1 MKQHKNIR
9 LLSVVMA
16 AGLLFAGCSNDRVD
30 DFFKKI
36 VQAPPSSIE
45 RDVKGHEQIYAVHAI
60 LRMGYKGGMIGVGPD
75 GNDSVQAYNT
85 YHLVSS
91 ATSIPVMQ
99 EIDIAKDDDGQMT
112 ITTERDCFDV
122 IASDDIYYGLEL
134 KYYDQNGMLINHQ
147 FSGYPFTK
155 DKEGV
160 NIPDEDNAT
169 LLVHQHFFG
178 IGNASLNKEVADST
192 SAGHGQQVRGLQMAY
207 PRSLSAQPTYYDRYT
222 FRAKDGNPEPATKFS
237 TSNIYAPDGFVL
249 GKNQVPFDVDLAWK
263 AIEVSGR
270 PEALQPYTVGG
281 KTYRLFKTID
291 PMELNRITPEI
302 FTYEYRDTDPVEEEL
317 GKLFTEAYNDDFT
330 DPDTEAPRQ
339 RYGHTVGFLRQKRSL
354 DVGSDMDRL
363 GFKGVMQ
370 FHRADIAFQ
379 LQVRICHIMNKGQQ
393 HAGESEKP
401 AKYCNTNNSEHGFL
415 WDFNQLQPGWDSFD
429 IDYPL
434 SVRVIANTKDGEDK
448 CFEDVKRFYPAADKA
463 QLWRMLTQPRDFFIQ
478 YRQNV
483 VLM

>member
-9 LLSVVMA
+9 LLSAVMA
-16 AGLLFAGCSNDRVD
+16 AGLLFAGCSNDQVD

-155 DKEGV
+155 DKEGI

-249 GKNQVPFDVDLAWK
+249 GKNQVPFDADLAWK
-263 AIEVSGR
+263 AIEVSGK

-291 PMELNRITPEI
+291 PMELNKITPEI

-354 DVGSDMDRL
+354 DVGADMDRL
-363 GFKGVMQ
+363 GFKGMMQ
-370 FHRADIAFQ
+370 FHRSDIAFQ

-401 AKYCNTNNSEHGFL
+401 AKYCNTHNSEHGFL
-415 WDFNQLQPGWDSFD
+415 WDFNQLQPGWDSVD